1 MSFPNLSKIA
11 VRERSVTLFL
21 IIISLVAGLYAFNSL
36 GRAEDPDFTVRVMV
50 VSVLWPG
57 ATAEELQDSV
67 VDRLEKR
74 IQEVKDL
81 YRIETTVRQ
90 GRADLQI
97 EFQDFTK
104 GENVPDRFYQVR
116 RRMQDEAGS
125 LPEGVIGPI
134 VNEDFGDVYFTL
146 VALTA
151 SGMPLRELVRDVEE
165 IRDRVQRVSGV
176 KKAEIL
182 PPGGRKFC
190 KSISILPHS

>member
-90 GRADLQI
+90 GRAA
-97 EFQDFTK
+97 
-104 GENVPDRFYQVR
+104 Y
-116 RRMQDEAGS
+116 S
-125 LPEGVIGPI
+125 GP
-134 VNEDFGDVYFTL
+134 
-146 VALTA
+146 
-151 SGMPLRELVRDVEE
+151 S
-165 IRDRVQRVSGV
+165 
-176 KKAEIL
+176 
-182 PPGGRKFC
+182 
-190 KSISILPHS
+190 

>member
-97 EFQDFTK
+97 EFQDFTEA
-104 GENVPDRFYQVR
+104 ENVPDRFYQVR
-116 RRMQDEAGS
+116 R
-125 LPEGVIGPI
+125 
-134 VNEDFGDVYFTL
+134 
-146 VALTA
+146 
-151 SGMPLRELVRDVEE
+151 
-165 IRDRVQRVSGV
+165 QRLFWRG
-176 KKAEIL
+176 
-182 PPGGRKFC
+182 
-190 KSISILPHS
+190 